1 MLRIKGIII
10 SGVDKRYGI
19 MMPPGL
25 FGKRGY
31 GLSKRKDQTGMLLP
45 VKSDHFP
52 NILEDPYVKG
62 REKWRNQGR

>member
-45 VKSDHFP
+45 VAKVIIFQISWKVP
-52 NILEDPYVKG
+52 M
-62 REKWRNQGR
+62 